1 VGSHLDHDALLE
13 ELWQRGGSDVFLLA
27 GSPARMR
34 VDGELVDASH
44 SEVVD
49 AADLQSLIEGLVGAA
64 QVQEFKETGDCDFAF
79 TWRDLGRVRASA
91 YRQRRAPALALRLIP
106 RAIPSF
112 DEIGLPPVVR
122 ELIETKGRGFVLC
135 TGATGSGKST
145 TQAAIIDRINSIRAC
160 HILTIEDPIE
170 YLHESKRATVSQ
182 REIGSDSVSFA
193 RALRA
198 ALREDPDVI
207 LLGEMRDPESIE
219 IALTLAE
226 TGHLVLA
233 TLHTRSAPQAIDR
246 IIDGMPDG
254 TQERVR
260 AQLAASLDAV
270 VAQRLLP
277 RVGGG
282 RVAAFEVMIATLA
295 VRNLIREGRT
305 NQLARLVA
313 TGERD
318 GMISL
323 DASLAELVRAGQL
336 EVEVA
341 LAVSAHPT
349 EVAALLNV
357 KVEMA
362 HSSKHSTMV

>member
-1 VGSHLDHDALLE
+1 
-13 ELWQRGGSDVFLLA
+13 
-27 GSPARMR
+27 
-34 VDGELVDASH
+34 
-44 SEVVD
+44 
-49 AADLQSLIEGLVGAA
+49 
-64 QVQEFKETGDCDFAF
+64 
-79 TWRDLGRVRASA
+79 
-91 YRQRRAPALALRLIP
+91 
-106 RAIPSF
+106 
-112 DEIGLPPVVR
+112 
-122 ELIETKGRGFVLC
+122 
-135 TGATGSGKST
+135 
-145 TQAAIIDRINSIRAC
+145 
-160 HILTIEDPIE
+160 
-170 YLHESKRATVSQ
+170 
-182 REIGSDSVSFA
+182 
-193 RALRA
+193 
-198 ALREDPDVI
+198 
-207 LLGEMRDPESIE
+207 LGEMRDPESIE

-349 EVAALLNV
+349 EVAALLNI
-357 KVEMA
+357 KAEMA
-362 HSSKHSTMV
+362 VGAMP

>member
-1 VGSHLDHDALLE
+1 LQAAVDDRLDHDVLLE
-13 ELWQRGGSDVFLLA
+13 ELWQRGGSDVFVLA
-27 GSPARMR
+27 GSPTRMR
-34 VDGELVDASH
+34 VDGELIDSAH
-44 SEVVD
+44 SEVVT
-49 AADLQSLIEGLVGAA
+49 AAALQDLIERLADA
-64 QVQEFKETGDCDFAF
+64 EQVREFKETGDCDFAF
-79 TWRDLGRVRASA
+79 TWRDIGRVRASA

-106 RAIPSF
+106 KAIPSF
-112 DEIGLPPVVR
+112 DELGLPMVIR

-145 TQAAIIDRINSIRAC
+145 TQAAIIDRINTIRAC

-182 REIGSDSVSFA
+182 REIGSDSVSFP

-233 TLHTRSAPQAIDR
+233 TLHTRNAPQAIDR

-277 RVGGG
+277 RIGGG

-305 NQLARLVA
+305 NQLTRLVA

-323 DASLAELVRAGQL
+323 DASLAELVKAGQL
-336 EVEVA
+336 AVDVA
-341 LAVSAHPT
+341 LASSTHPT
-349 EVAALLNV
+349 EVAALLNIRAESAV
-357 KVEMA
+357 GDM
-362 HSSKHSTMV
+362 S

>member
-1 VGSHLDHDALLE
+1 VGLRVNYDALLE

-34 VDGELVDASH
+34 VDGELVDASQ
-44 SEVVD
+44 SAVVG
-49 AADLQSLIEGLVGAA
+49 AADLQSLIEELVDAA
-64 QVQEFKETGDCDFAF
+64 QVQEFNETGDCDFAF

-106 RAIPSF
+106 KAIPSF

-305 NQLARLVA
+305 NQLARLV
-313 TGERD
+313 R
-318 GMISL
+318 S
-323 DASLAELVRAGQL
+323 GQL

-349 EVAALLNV
+349 EVAALLNI
-357 KVEMA
+357 KTEMVVGA
-362 HSSKHSTMV
+362 TP